1 MRWAAIQCEAMR
13 HDRSQ
18 LGIKKWS
25 QINPNILVRPTLK
38 ALGIIQAPTVSSGNG
53 TRKESPAEPMIDFVP
68 RTFSLCP
75 YLEFPASSS
84 CFHRPFYPLPF
95 SLSFSIECNGGG
107 YSDDTALET
116 EKPPL
121 SEFHPPG

>member
-1 MRWAAIQCEAMR
+1 MICF
-13 HDRSQ
+13 
-18 LGIKKWS
+18 
-25 QINPNILVRPTLK
+25 
-38 ALGIIQAPTVSSGNG
+38 VS
-53 TRKESPAEPMIDFVP
+53 

-107 YSDDTALET
+107 YSDDAALET
-116 EKPPL
+116 EKTTTERVSPPWL
-121 SEFHPPG
+121 TIVPGFPSANKKTLTGPRKSNHDLLA